1 MEENT
6 KVSNTKRN
14 KIQQNS
20 KYNKIQTKQNTK
32 EQNTIQNTML
42 GCVRHLC
49 ACTIV
54 MYLP

>member
-1 MEENT
+1 MEQNT

-20 KYNKIQTKQNTK
+20 KYNKIQTRQNTK

-49 ACTIV
+49 ACTSI
-54 MYLP
+54 L